1 MFHYLYLRHRSKSY
15 QAKLGSVEAGIVSQE
30 SGLGLT
36 LSIKGLQSGFT
47 LSSQLRIEMNP
58 IESGIG

>member
-15 QAKLGSVEAGIVSQE
+15 QAKLGSVEACIVSQE

-36 LSIKGLQSGFT
+36 LSIKGKQLGFT
-47 LSSQLRIEMNP
+47 LSSHLWIEVNP
-58 IESGIG
+58 IQSGLG